1 MPLRNP
7 IRRSVQSG
15 GGSDTPDPSDTRC
28 GRLLESAATVERELW
43 FVVICLM
50 LVDVT
55 LTVHG
60 RQLGLVEQ
68 NPIARRAIEAAGVFG
83 LYGLKTVALGMGLC
97 CRLAVHDRYGPVV
110 PVGLAVPSLVAVCIN
125 TVLVAAVGL

>member
-15 GGSDTPDPSDTRC
+15 GRSDASDPSDTRC

-43 FVVICLM
+43 FLVVCLM
-50 LVDVT
+50 LIDVT

-60 RQLGLVEQ
+60 RNLGLVEQ
-68 NPIARRAIEAAGVFG
+68 NPIARQAIEAAGVFG
-83 LYGLKTVALGMGLC
+83 LYGLKAAALGLGLC
-97 CRLAVHDRYGPVV
+97 CRFAVHDRYGPVV
-110 PVGLAVPSLVAVCIN
+110 PFGLAVPSLAAVSIN
-125 TVLVAAVGL
+125 TVLVAVVGG